1 MKSKNICLL
10 LVILVFSCKPKM
22 DTIQTSRVK
31 TASSEVLLEDKIS
44 IRAIFVDKNEVWY
57 AADKNRFGVYDLNT
71 KKREER
77 KIIQDTLQLEFR
89 SAAQTSEAVFVLSV
103 ANPALL
109 YKINKKDLTH
119 KLVYQEKNEKV
130 FYDSMQF
137 WNDQEGIAIGDPT
150 EACFSLLITRDGGN
164 SWKKIA
170 CENLPKLAEGEA
182 FFAASNTNIIIK
194 GSKTFVVSGGKKSRI
209 FVSEDKGLTWT
220 VYNTPIVQGQSMTGI
235 FSADFY
241 NEKLGYAV
249 GGNYEKPLD
258 DAANKAITVNG
269 GKTWELKG
277 INEAFGYASCVQFV
291 PGKKGKEI
299 VTVGTS
305 GVFYSD
311 DMGTTWRKILE
322 DKDLHIIQFQNEHTA
337 FAAGRNKIIRIN
349 FK

>member
-1 MKSKNICLL
+1 MPTTQIQPVKSI
-10 LVILVFSCKPKM
+10 
-22 DTIQTSRVK
+22 T
-31 TASSEVLLEDKIS
+31 SEVMLEDKIS
-44 IRAIFVDKNEVWY
+44 IRAIFIDKNKVWY
-57 AADKNRFGVYDLNT
+57 AADKNRFGFYDLIT

-77 KIIQDTLQLEFR
+77 KITQDTLQLEFR

-137 WNDQEGIAIGDPT
+137 WNDKEGIAVGDPT

-164 SWKKIA
+164 SWQKTT
-170 CENLPKLAEGEA
+170 CENLPKLADGEA

-194 GSKTFVVSGGKKSRI
+194 GTKTFVVSGGKKSRV
-209 FVSEDKGLTWT
+209 FVSEDKGMTWE

-241 NEKLGYAV
+241 NEKLGFAV

-258 DAANKAITVNG
+258 NAANKAITVNG

-277 INEAFGYASCVQFV
+277 INDAFGYASCVQFV
-291 PGKKGKEI
+291 PGGKGKEM

-305 GVFYSD
+305 GVFYSE
-311 DMGTTWRKILE
+311 DMGKTWRKILE
-322 DKDLHIIQFQNEHTA
+322 DKDLHTIQFQNDGTA
-337 FAAGRNKIIRIN
+337 FAAGKNKIIRIN
-349 FK
+349 FKK

>member
-1 MKSKNICLL
+1 MNTAQISPVKSI
-10 LVILVFSCKPKM
+10 
-22 DTIQTSRVK
+22 T
-31 TASSEVLLEDKIS
+31 SEVLLEDKIS
-44 IRAIFVDKNEVWY
+44 IRAILIDENKVWY
-57 AADKNRFGVYDLNT
+57 AADKNRFGFYDLIT

-77 KIIQDTLQLEFR
+77 KIVQDTLQLEFR

-137 WNDQEGIAIGDPT
+137 WNGKEGIAVGDPT

-164 SWKKIA
+164 SWRKTT
-170 CENLPKLAEGEA
+170 CENLPKLADGEA

-194 GSKTFVVSGGKKSRI
+194 GNKTFVVSGGIKSRI
-209 FVSEDKGLTWT
+209 FVSKDKGATWA
-220 VYNTPIVQGQSMTGI
+220 VYNTPIIQGQSMTGI

-241 NEKLGYAV
+241 NEKQGFAV

-258 DAANKAITVNG
+258 NAANKAITVNG

-299 VTVGTS
+299 VTVGAS
-305 GVFYSD
+305 GVFYSED
-311 DMGTTWRKILE
+311 TGTTWRKILE
-322 DKDLHIIQFQNEHTA
+322 DNDLHTIQFQNDGTA

-349 FK
+349 FKK